1 MSHEEEKEGQT
12 DRQIMLRRRQQAVL
26 RPRDAADRYL
36 LSANPP
42 HAAAAGEWDSETV
55 AYVKVLDRSSGVVMT
70 LSKPFSYRSIL
81 LGTS

>member
-36 LSANPP
+36 LSAGPPAANPP

-55 AYVKVLDRSSGVVMT
+55 CESARS
-70 LSKPFSYRSIL
+70 L
-81 LGTS
+81 